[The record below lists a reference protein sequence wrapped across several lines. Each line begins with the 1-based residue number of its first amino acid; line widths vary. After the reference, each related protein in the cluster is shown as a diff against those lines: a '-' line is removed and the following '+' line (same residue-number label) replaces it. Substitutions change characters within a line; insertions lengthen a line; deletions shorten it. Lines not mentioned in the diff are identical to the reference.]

1 MSFVYFNDFCVF
13 LTGQGRRQGLA
24 GAHLQNYNFSYISYT
39 YIFFIHNLNKVH
51 KIIQILHLKKGTHIV
66 FISILIIYNHTF
78 VFHQFFFLP
87 PQVNALYWPH
97 F

>member
-51 KIIQILHLKKGTHIV
+51 KIIQILHLKKGTHMYCIHLISDNIQSYICFSSV
-66 FISILIIYNHTF
+66 FFPAPSS
-78 VFHQFFFLP
+78 
-87 PQVNALYWPH
+87 
-97 F
+97 